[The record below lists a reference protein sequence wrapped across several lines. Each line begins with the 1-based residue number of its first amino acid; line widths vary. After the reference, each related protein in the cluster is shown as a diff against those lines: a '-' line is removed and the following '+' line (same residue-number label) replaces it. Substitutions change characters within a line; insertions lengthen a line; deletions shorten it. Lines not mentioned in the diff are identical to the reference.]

1 VSTNITATIISSVLG
16 RPGARIEKAAKVAE
30 LIRQSRNYRW
40 VGLYDVGPELV
51 SIMAYSG
58 PGASAY
64 PQFPVTEGFTAAAIR
79 EKKTVV
85 VGDVR
90 TDPRY
95 LTAFGSTLSE
105 IIIPVL
111 DEKSSVVV
119 GTIDVESEQAD
130 AFSEGDQQELEEC
143 LRVASPLW
151 MRFQV

>member
-1 VSTNITATIISSVLG
+1 
-16 RPGARIEKAAKVAE
+16 
-30 LIRQSRNYRW
+30 
-40 VGLYDVGPELV
+40 
-51 SIMAYSG
+51 MAYSG

-130 AFSEGDQQELEEC
+130 AFSEGDQQVLEEC